1 MKINL
6 DHPLYIQEIG
16 QRTMQQDSLVPA
28 MGEAHGSDRHF
39 MVGEGPLADVYLQKA
54 SLTFQT
60 RGVTV
65 KIVGNCRVFQ
75 IRPGFDEPIFAS
87 VGEMDTVLTDVQVG
101 DWFLLF
107 TDGMCEYLD
116 VEDLMSIMNRPD
128 WTAEHKKDALID
140 YTSANEDNHSAYLLH
155 VRSVEDEEVE
165 EHVDATP
172 TKLKEVNITSD
183 IQSQDVDVSS
193 NSGVFDVSAKSMLIV
208 LLAIYALA
216 LVFGFFRGLFG

>member
-6 DHPLYIQEIG
+6 DQPLCIHEIG
-16 QRTMQQDSLVPA
+16 QRTMQQDTLIPA

-54 SLTFQT
+54 SLTFQAK
-60 RGVTV
+60 GAAV
-65 KIVGNCRVFQ
+65 KVVGNCRVFQ

-87 VGEMDTVLTDVQVG
+87 EGEADTILTDVQIG

-128 WTAEHKKDALID
+128 WTSEHKKDALLD

-155 VRSVEDEEVE
+155 VRSVIEEE
-165 EHVDATP
+165 EEERVDVTP
-172 TKLKEVNITSD
+172 TKLKEVNISSD
-183 IQSQDVDVSS
+183 IQTQDVDV
-193 NSGVFDVSAKSMLIV
+193 NSKGSVFDVSAKSLLMV

-216 LVFGFFRGLFG
+216 LIFGFFRGLFG